1 MNNYKFGNMI
11 CSMRE
16 SFNLTQK
23 ELAKLLDVSDKAVS
37 KWENGQAIPRMET
50 LEKIAEIF
58 KTTVQDILAS
68 CNDNVK
74 RILVFNDF
82 GAVLHFQI
90 NEKFFSLN
98 IAEEKWIE
106 LDSNIDEYKVRVY
119 GDFRLEEF
127 IETDEELKTFK
138 EKIVYNGVK
147 RLSKWADK
155 EIKRQIIFTKCS
167 YTLSGIQDGQKI
179 TVVNEMFS
187 AGDKMWIY
195 KDMIFSY
202 PKLVCDCQKLLTN
215 AECINKSDALIDF
228 KKRALT
234 SELGISIPLMLIA
247 YPFRKMYFKS
257 IIKPNGLMKFISNA
271 DYYVEKNTKEE
282 SKRKKHPVL
291 KGIGI
296 LILCVLLWIFADVG
310 IGVLSV
316 DTQKPVLVSSDY
328 STIEYYRDEY
338 VRIDD
343 LPKDAVLNKK
353 LGIEIWTDARI
364 DGYSKIDQYFDEHK
378 VTEFIDRDGNIY
390 LWLVPDYIDTIT
402 DENGDYKEYD
412 DFTEHY
418 VYAQKK

>member
-90 NEKFFSLN
+90 NDKFFSLN

-119 GDFRLEEF
+119 GDFSLEEF

-167 YTLSGIQDGQKI
+167 YTLSGIQDG
-179 TVVNEMFS
+179 
-187 AGDKMWIY
+187 
-195 KDMIFSY
+195 
-202 PKLVCDCQKLLTN
+202 
-215 AECINKSDALIDF
+215 
-228 KKRALT
+228 
-234 SELGISIPLMLIA
+234 
-247 YPFRKMYFKS
+247 
-257 IIKPNGLMKFISNA
+257 
-271 DYYVEKNTKEE
+271 
-282 SKRKKHPVL
+282 
-291 KGIGI
+291 
-296 LILCVLLWIFADVG
+296 
-310 IGVLSV
+310 
-316 DTQKPVLVSSDY
+316 
-328 STIEYYRDEY
+328 
-338 VRIDD
+338 
-343 LPKDAVLNKK
+343 
-353 LGIEIWTDARI
+353 
-364 DGYSKIDQYFDEHK
+364 
-378 VTEFIDRDGNIY
+378 
-390 LWLVPDYIDTIT
+390 
-402 DENGDYKEYD
+402 
-412 DFTEHY
+412 
-418 VYAQKK
+418 